1 MRVVFAANRALPLR
15 VIANHLVRTL
25 AELPM
30 NATVLLRKPLRGK
43 KAPFEEMCGDLCAA
57 LGLAVEWFQPEPGG
71 RQKTYSRDVDMV
83 TSADKVIA
91 YFAGHET
98 LESGTGHVMEVGI
111 QSELPVMAYVWD
123 EPSDALDWLGET
135 P

>member
-1 MRVVFAANRALPLR
+1 
-15 VIANHLVRTL
+15 
-25 AELPM
+25 M

-43 KAPFEEMCGDLCAA
+43 PAAFEA
-57 LGLAVEWFQPEPGG
+57 LVAQTASALDLAVEWFVPEPGG
-71 RQKTYSRDVDMV
+71 RHKVFSRDVDMV

-91 YFAGHET
+91 YFASHEHNVD
-98 LESGTGHVMEVGI
+98 SGTAHVMEIGI